1 MEKNQSCIIGVD
13 VGGTNTD
20 AVIIREGNVFAWAK
34 SPTSD
39 NVTTGVIN
47 AITTCINKAQDK
59 LTDIALTNS
68 ICRINIGTTHFI
80 NAVIQRRSLAKVAI
94 IRLCRPAST
103 TLPPFSEFPQDL
115 EACINGGIYMVKGG
129 YEFDGRAISEI
140 DTDEI
145 KHCIQDIMDHNIR
158 NIVVSGV
165 FSPVNPQQEKDCASI
180 IHQIFPHCSIT
191 MSHAIGHISIL
202 ERENA
207 AILNES
213 LKPLCYHTIN
223 AFRQALSDLNFQC
236 PFYLTQNDGTLI
248 SSKQAIQFPV
258 LTFAS
263 GSTNS
268 MRGAVYLSGVK
279 DAIVIDIG
287 GTSADVGTIV
297 KGFPREASTRI
308 QVGGVK
314 TNFRLPDVLSIALGG
329 GSIVKQENQNITIG
343 PVSVGFQLLQKALVF
358 GGDTLTTSDIAVA
371 AGLVDMGEKSRVS
384 HLQPELIQKAMNQ
397 MKMMLENA
405 IDQVKISVSDV
416 PLILVGGGSVLVNS
430 KDTIQGASTVKL
442 PPYYYVANAV
452 GAALSQ
458 ISGSI
463 DQVVDLE
470 SVERDEAIEQCKS
483 QAISFAVNNGA
494 DPSAV
499 EVVEVTELPVTY
511 VAGKALRIKIKAV
524 GDLLLTDTDKLS
536 NAQPTSEDEVATQI
550 PYEIYDE
557 IYKNLSTEK
566 SASMKDSEMESELT
580 MKPPT
585 IDPSTGEWLLN
596 EWDIECISIGAGIL
610 GCGGGG
616 SPYIGRLRAKRA
628 LKEGKKIRVI
638 NAHRLGSITNQ
649 SGYAVTVA
657 FMGAPLIEL
666 EKLSSGDET
675 KNALLGVETLLKAN
689 LIPDRNFNLEEVEEF
704 AIKDEDNIQSL
715 NNLAAV
721 KAAQKNVKSKV
732 EIAALLCAEI
742 GGCNAIEPLI
752 LGADLDKPIV
762 DADGMGRAFPELQ
775 MFTPTIYGENSCPC
789 CLADCKGNNAISL
802 SCRSAKDLENFMR
815 KHVIQMGCYSGLA
828 FCPMKPS
835 EVLSRCIL
843 GSISR
848 SHRLGEAVLTA
859 RKNASSPVDA
869 ILEKEAGRLL
879 ITGKVCD
886 VNRMISGGF
895 ITGLIKIQGFTQCE
909 KLDVE
914 IEFQNEN
921 LLARS
926 ISAGNKAQILACVP
940 DLISIVDSDT
950 GEPITTDNIKYGL
963 RVSVMAIPCASLLR
977 KPEALKVVGPQA
989 FGYDQSVQYQP
1000 MPEMIETPRILPLP

>member
-191 MSHAIGHISIL
+191 MSHTIGHISIL

-329 GSIVKQENQNITIG
+329 GSIVKQENQHITIG

-536 NAQPTSEDEVATQI
+536 NAQPTSEGMQ
-550 PYEIYDE
+550 
-557 IYKNLSTEK
+557 NLSTEK

-689 LIPDRNFNLEEVEEF
+689 LIPDRN
-704 AIKDEDNIQSL
+704 
-715 NNLAAV
+715 
-721 KAAQKNVKSKV
+721 
-732 EIAALLCAEI
+732 
-742 GGCNAIEPLI
+742 CNALHQADKGNIFI
-752 LGADLDKPIV
+752 TGANLDKPIV

-835 EVLSRCIL
+835 EVLSKCIL